1 MEIEYAATSRRP
13 FFLALIVI
21 LASAGCGRNKMD
33 KWEARR
39 PKTHTVQGRVLLD
52 GKPEADV
59 VVSFESKV
67 HNLTAVGIT
76 DASGRFLLKTFKQGD
91 GAVAG
96 DHAVAL
102 AKRIQVAPPPSAAP
116 DTPRPEVLV
125 SPKRY
130 ANSATSGL
138 TATVVEKG
146 PNEITFEMSNE

>member
-67 HNLTAVGIT
+67 HNLTAVG
-76 DASGRFLLKTFKQGD
+76 RFLRGSLFRTSRAFPRWPR
-91 GAVAG
+91 
-96 DHAVAL
+96 
-102 AKRIQVAPPPSAAP
+102 KRA
-116 DTPRPEVLV
+116 RP
-125 SPKRY
+125 
-130 ANSATSGL
+130 G
-138 TATVVEKG
+138 
-146 PNEITFEMSNE
+146 